1 MERKFADYILKAF
14 FSFKIVGQDLFT
26 CGLLIKS
33 NWTLAILLFFFL
45 GLPVFCTLAWV
56 VAGGLHSRLFF
67 CLMPVRQGGQTF
79 LTCWL
84 CSDLQIKS
92 LASSSASKAAVL
104 SRWHIVLLSATNSLL
119 TILDLLYSWSH
130 ISLWFRTLHLAQ
142 NIYAVCQA
150 LLLSLSQVAHEN
162 ERANRSSCLWPTC
175 LRKGAQKGSH
185 LLQHEVQTWAR
196 C

>member
-1 MERKFADYILKAF
+1 MPKILECFPKWRWENLQTIFLRLF

-33 NWTLAILLFFFL
+33 NWTLAILLFLFL

-67 CLMPVRQGGQTF
+67 CLMPVHQGGQTF

-84 CSDLQIKS
+84 HSDLQIRA

-119 TILDLLYSWSH
+119 TLLDLLDSWSH
-130 ISLWFRTLHLAQ
+130 ISLWCKTLHLAQ
-142 NIYAVCQA
+142 NTYALCRA
-150 LLLSLSQVAHEN
+150 LLLSLSQVAHEY
-162 ERANRSSCLWPTC
+162 ERANRSSCL
-175 LRKGAQKGSH
+175 
-185 LLQHEVQTWAR
+185 
-196 C
+196 